1 MHLESVNGIRDNL
14 IINDS
19 YNLDLD
25 SLIIA
30 YQFIKQYQKQKKV
43 LILTDILDTIE
54 KEENLY
60 YKVAKITN
68 EQNFG
73 KIFSY
78 WKKYHKAIRNYS
90 LLKLSFF

>member
-1 MHLESVNGIRDNL
+1 MRLESVNGIRDNL

-43 LILTDILDTIE
+43 LILNDILDTIE
-54 KEENLY
+54 KR
-60 YKVAKITN
+60 
-68 EQNFG
+68 G
-73 KIFSY
+73 K
-78 WKKYHKAIRNYS
+78 S
-90 LLKLSFF
+90 LL